1 MLYDKIS
8 GIICDQ
14 LGLDAP
20 EITRDTKFVEDLG
33 CDSLDI
39 VELTITLEEEFGM
52 SEIPE
57 EDLKALKTVGDLV
70 DYAEAHIQKK

>member
-1 MLYDKIS
+1 MLYEKIA

-14 LGLDAP
+14 LGLEAS
-20 EITRDTKFVEDLG
+20 EITRDTAFVADLG

-39 VELTITLEEEFGM
+39 VELTISLEEEFGM

-57 EDLKALKTVGDLV
+57 DDLKAIKTVGDLV
-70 DYAEAHIQKK
+70 DYAESHIKS